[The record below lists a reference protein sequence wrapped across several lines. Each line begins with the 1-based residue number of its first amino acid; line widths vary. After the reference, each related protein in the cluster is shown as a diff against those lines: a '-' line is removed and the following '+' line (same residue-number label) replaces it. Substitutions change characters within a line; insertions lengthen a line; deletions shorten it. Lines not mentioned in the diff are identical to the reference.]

1 MMMNRQVTMN
11 GLVGDAQ
18 NTSSVVSP
26 RFTDGSGEA
35 TRCPSKPS
43 IIAALRW
50 EIQKAGNLWYWI
62 ATALFGLIGMFNG
75 WSQYVDY
82 HKDFQAQGVT
92 WAAVWGQAILLP
104 SMVFMPI
111 LVAAFASQIESN
123 EHVGRN
129 WQRLNAS
136 GTASAAVTGKMLHGL
151 LASVLTLAVF
161 EAEFLIV
168 GKVLLGF
175 NLREVGPFLLRGVPM
190 TLAVWAIMTLTQAIS
205 AKFESFAGTM
215 SVVLVLT
222 LIGCVLS
229 LIIPSLAL
237 AYPFSLI
244 TGASAARD
252 LGNIASVGSILA
264 ATLMAAFW
272 VIVGGLMFR
281 RLTRKAV

>member
-1 MMMNRQVTMN
+1 MMNSQVAMN
-11 GLVGDAQ
+11 GPVGNTQ
-18 NTSSVVSP
+18 NTPNVVSP
-26 RFTDGSGEA
+26 RFADGNRKA
-35 TRCPSKPS
+35 TKRLSKPS
-43 IIAALRW
+43 VAAAFRW
-50 EIQKAGNLWYWI
+50 EIRKAGNLWYWI
-62 ATALFGLIGMFNG
+62 ATVLFDLIGMFNG

-82 HKDFQAQGVT
+82 RKDFEAQGVT

-136 GTASAAVTGKMLHGL
+136 GTASTAIAGKMLHGL
-151 LASVLTLAVF
+151 LASLLTVAVF
-161 EAEFLIV
+161 EAEFLVV
-168 GKVLLGF
+168 GKVILGF
-175 NLREVGPFLLRGVPM
+175 SLRDVGPFLLRGVPM
-190 TLAVWAIMTLTQAIS
+190 ALALWAIMTLTQAIS

-215 SVVLVLT
+215 SMVLVLT
-222 LIGCVLS
+222 LAGCVLS
-229 LIIPSLAL
+229 LIVPSLTL

-252 LGNIASVGSILA
+252 LDNIASGSSMA
-264 ATLMAAFW
+264 TATLMTAFW
-272 VIVGGLMFR
+272 VIVGGLIFR